1 MFLDEPTS
9 ALDPEMTGEVL
20 DLIVE
25 LKNTGQDIILTTHEM
40 GFARQVADRVAFLD
54 RGEIKSIGKPN
65 ELFDEKLY
73 GIDTRL
79 GKFLSRVTRY

>member
-1 MFLDEPTS
+1 
-9 ALDPEMTGEVL
+9 MTGEVL

-54 RGEIKSIGKPN
+54 SGEINIIGKPD

-73 GIDTRL
+73 SIDTRL